1 MDDLTRTMGNDDGPS
16 SSEAAFPRRW
26 GSFDLIEKVGQGG
39 FGEVYRAFDQTLE
52 REVALKLLHP
62 SSVGSTGSSAS
73 VLHEARQ
80 LAKVRHPNVVTVHG
94 VEQHDGRVG
103 FWSDYVKGKTLSGLL
118 DVQGPFSGR
127 EAAGVVI
134 DLARAVSAVH
144 AAGLI
149 HRDIKTSNAM
159 REVGGRILL
168 IDFGLS
174 HSHAE
179 AAHTGGTLTYMAP
192 EILSGGKPSVASDIY
207 ALGVVL
213 FHLLTGKYLYNEY
226 PPPRDA
232 TPRRLLDERP
242 DLPDRLAAVI
252 DTATHS
258 DPARRYQT
266 AAEFIAALSDTVA
279 GMSISAVPKLARG
292 ARWKWALPAVLLL
305 AAAAWFLFSRQSPVF
320 TLPAG
325 AHATYAQAKDLL
337 DHYYRSKA
345 LGQAIPLFEEIIA
358 KDPQFALAHA
368 GLARAHFL
376 LYWRNR
382 DPQHLQPALDAAAKA
397 LAIDRNLAS
406 VHVTLG
412 RLYTETAK
420 VDLATQELNEALRL
434 EPRNAEAHHGLAELY
449 YRQGR
454 LADVEPE
461 LHKAIDL
468 APNDWRFHDELSGLY
483 SRTGRMGE
491 ALAAQQEAVRLSP
504 DNPRAI
510 SNLGY
515 ALRRNNRIRE
525 AVDAYRKSIAIEP
538 GYVSYSNLGVV
549 FAELGQFPEAVE
561 AHRKAVELN
570 PTTHST
576 WGNLAVA
583 LSQIPGREAEAAEP
597 LKKAIAF
604 AEELRQNDP
613 GSGILLVTLA
623 LYYSQAGNANKSLP
637 LIRQAVALVPDDP
650 EILFRGAQAYEL
662 LNRRQDAMQF
672 LLRALDKGLSPWAV
686 QGNPYLA
693 KLRSDPQFGKLAGKY
708 FVNP

>member
-1 MDDLTRTMGNDDGPS
+1 MDDLTRTMGDDDSPS
-16 SSEAAFPRRW
+16 SSDAASPRRW
-26 GSFDLIEKVGQGG
+26 GNFDLIEKVGQGG
-39 FGEVYRAFDQTLE
+39 FGEVYRAFDHSLQ
-52 REVALKLLHP
+52 REVALKLLKP
-62 SSVGSTGSSAS
+62 SSPGSTGEASS
-73 VLHEARQ
+73 VLREARQ
-80 LAKVRHPNVVTVHG
+80 LAKVRHPNVVAVHG
-94 VEQHDGRVG
+94 VEQHGGRVG
-103 FWSDYVKGKTLSGLL
+103 FWSDFVKGRTLSALL
-118 DVQGPFSGR
+118 AVQGPFSAR

-179 AAHTGGTLTYMAP
+179 DAHSGGTLTYMAP
-192 EILSGGKPSVASDIY
+192 ELFAGGKPSVASDIY

-213 FHLLTGKYLYNEY
+213 FHLLTAKYLYEDY
-226 PPPRDA
+226 PPPA
-232 TPRRLLDERP
+232 GAAPRRLLDERP
-242 DLPDRLAAVI
+242 DLPERLAAVV
-252 DTATHS
+252 DAATHA

-266 AAEFIAALSDTVA
+266 AAEFIAALSESVA
-279 GMSISAVPKLARG
+279 GLPSSAPPRRRRPIWQWAVPG
-292 ARWKWALPAVLLL
+292 AALLL
-305 AAAAWFLFSRQSPVF
+305 AAAWFAFLRPASIHSP
-320 TLPAG
+320 AGG
-325 AHATYAQAKDLL
+325 AHATYAQAKDFI
-337 DHYYRSKA
+337 DHYYRSAA
-345 LGQAIPLFEEIIA
+345 LDQAIPLFEKTIA
-358 KDPQFALAHA
+358 QDPQFALAHA

-376 LYWRNR
+376 RYWRNR
-382 DPQHLQPALDAAAKA
+382 DPKHIQPALDAASKA

-420 VDLATQELNEALRL
+420 LDLAAQELNEALRL
-434 EPRNAEAHHGLAELY
+434 DPRNAEAHHGLAELY

-461 LHKAIDL
+461 LRKAIDL
-468 APNDWRFHDELSGLY
+468 APDDWRFHDELSGLY
-483 SRTGRMGE
+483 SRTGRMAE

-504 DNPRAI
+504 DNPRAM

-515 ALRRNNRIRE
+515 ALRRNGRTRE

-538 GYVSYSNLGVV
+538 GYVSYSNLGV
-549 FAELGQFPEAVE
+549 ALTEIGQFAEAVE
-561 AHRKAVELN
+561 VHRKAVELN
-570 PTTHST
+570 PRTHLS

-583 LSQIPGREAEAAEP
+583 LSQIPGREAEAAQP
-597 LKKAIAF
+597 LQKAIAL

-623 LYYSQAGNANKSLP
+623 LYYSRVGDANRSLP
-637 LIRQAVALVPDDP
+637 LLRQAVALVPDDP

-662 LNRRQDAMQF
+662 LHRRQEASQF
-672 LLRALDKGLSPWAV
+672 LLRALEKGLSPAAV
-686 QGNPYLA
+686 RGNPYLA
-693 KLRSDPQFGKLAGKY
+693 KLRADSQFAQLAGKY
-708 FVNP
+708 FTNP